1 MTRTLTAFQ
10 KKAQEEK
17 DRLEKAA
24 EMKAKNDKA
33 AAKKGVPPTPKTAAT
48 KEAEMGPP
56 ATPETA
62 ATKKAET
69 TKKKAIGNA
78 ATKKGPAAKA
88 ANDNA
93 VTGTG
98 KRKATEGNY

>member
-1 MTRTLTAFQ
+1 M
-10 KKAQEEK
+10 
-17 DRLEKAA
+17 
-24 EMKAKNDKA
+24 
-33 AAKKGVPPTPKTAAT
+33 GPPATPETAAT
-48 KEAEMGPP
+48 KEAEMGPA
-56 ATPETA
+56 ATPKTA

>member
-1 MTRTLTAFQ
+1 MGP
-10 KKAQEEK
+10 
-17 DRLEKAA
+17 AA
-24 EMKAKNDKA
+24 
-33 AAKKGVPPTPKTAAT
+33 TPKTAAT
-48 KEAEMGPP
+48 KE
-56 ATPETA
+56 
-62 ATKKAET
+62 AET

-93 VTGTG
+93 VTRTG